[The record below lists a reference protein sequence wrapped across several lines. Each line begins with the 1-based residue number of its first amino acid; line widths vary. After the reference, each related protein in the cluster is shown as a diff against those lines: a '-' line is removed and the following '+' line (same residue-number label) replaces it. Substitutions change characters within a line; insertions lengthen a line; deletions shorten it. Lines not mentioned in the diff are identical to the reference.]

1 LLATASLSK
10 KSLSA
15 AERKRADVAWVREQG
30 LLDSTRLVFID
41 ETAVTTNM
49 VRLNGWNARGERLVG
64 DVPMGQW
71 ETVTFIAGFRQTG
84 IVAPMLIKGAMNG
97 EAFLAYIEQCLA
109 PRIKRKDIVVI
120 DNVSFHKVA
129 GVEEAIQ
136 AAGADLRYLPPYS
149 PEFNPIEMVFHPLKV
164 LLRKAA
170 ERTIDGLERR
180 VRSFIRALDPS
191 ECVGYFRHA
200 GYEPL

>member
-1 LLATASLSK
+1 MA
-10 KSLSA
+10 
-15 AERKRADVAWVREQG
+15 RARRRWVREQG
-30 LLDSTRLVFID
+30 LLDPARLVFID

-49 VRLNGWNARGERLVG
+49 VRLNGWNPRGERLVG
-64 DVPMGQW
+64 DVPMGHW

-97 EAFLAYIEQCLA
+97 EAFLAYIEQCLV
-109 PRIKRKDIVVI
+109 PTLKRKDIVVV

-136 AAGADLRYLPPYS
+136 ACGAELRYLPQYS
-149 PEFNPIEMVFHPLKV
+149 PEFNPIELVFHPLKA

-170 ERTIDGLERR
+170 ERTIEGLERR
-180 VRSFIRALDPS
+180 VGAFIRALDPS
-191 ECVGYFRHA
+191 ECMGYFRHS